1 MENLMIHIRP
11 MTAADF
17 DGFWPTFQAVVQAQ
31 ETYAYD
37 ADLTY
42 EQALH
47 LWLEYP
53 LHTLVAEEDGVL
65 LGSYYLK
72 ANAAGP
78 GSHVSNCG
86 YMVSQAARGRGI
98 ARLMCEHSQQLAL
111 DSGFSA
117 MQFNSVVAT
126 NEVAVG
132 LWQKLGFE
140 VVGRLPRAYRH
151 ARLGLVDCLVMYKWL
166 ADMPASRRAKS
177 PLLIGRKNIES
188 VISRPRRAPP
198 DKSV

>member
-1 MENLMIHIRP
+1 LLAIEGCHRTP
-11 MTAADF
+11 AS
-17 DGFWPTFQAVVQAQ
+17 QAVVVAH

-37 ADLTY
+37 PALTR

-53 LHTLVAEEDGVL
+53 LHTLIAEEDGVL

-86 YMVSQAARGRGI
+86 YMVTPAARGRGV
-98 ARLMCEHSQQLAL
+98 ARLMCEHSQQLAR
-111 DSGFSA
+111 DSGFQA

-126 NEVAVG
+126 NEVAVA

-151 ARLGLVDCLVMYKWL
+151 AQLGLVDCLVMYKWL
-166 ADMPASRRAKS
+166 GEAPSSRKAKS

-188 VISRPRRAPP
+188 VVSRPRRERPAPR
-198 DKSV
+198 

>member
-1 MENLMIHIRP
+1 MITIRP
-11 MTAADF
+11 MTAEDF
-17 DGFWPTFQAVVQAQ
+17 ERFWPTFHAVVAAR

-37 ADLTY
+37 PLMTR

-53 LHTLVAEEDGVL
+53 AHTLIAEEDGAL

-78 GSHVSNCG
+78 GSHVCNCG
-86 YMVSQAARGRGI
+86 YMVSEAARGRGV
-98 ARLMCEHSQQLAL
+98 ARLMCEHSQRLAR
-111 DSGFSA
+111 DSGFLA
-117 MQFNSVVAT
+117 MQFNSVVST
-126 NEVAVG
+126 NEAAVA

-140 VVGRLPRAYRH
+140 VVGRLPRAYQH

-166 ADMPASRRAKS
+166 AVEEREAPK
-177 PLLIGRKNIES
+177 LIGRKNIES
-188 VISRPRRAPP
+188 VVSRPRRPKP
-198 DKSV
+198 

>member
-1 MENLMIHIRP
+1 MIQIRP
-11 MTAADF
+11 MTPEDF
-17 DGFWPTFQAVVQAQ
+17 EHFWPTFQSVIKAQ
-31 ETYAYD
+31 ETYAYEP
-37 ADLTY
+37 DLSY

-47 LWLEYP
+47 LWLDYP
-53 LHTLVAEEDGVL
+53 LHTLIAEEDGEL

-78 GSHVSNCG
+78 ASHVSNCG
-86 YMVSQAARGRGI
+86 YMVTTAARGRGV

-126 NEVAVG
+126 NEVAMA

-151 ARLGLVDCLVMYKWL
+151 LKLGLVDCLVMYKWL
-166 ADMPASRRAKS
+166 ADMPASRKARS

-188 VISRPRRAPP
+188 VVSRPRRKAPDTP
-198 DKSV
+198 D